1 MPHTCNSPLII
12 KNLEE
17 LLPSDEL
24 CPVIC
29 DYGVRNSEAVHDV
42 QEESH
47 VLFGRDCSQGLSL
60 DPFGELVDND
70 KCVYPPGS
78 LWSGPT
84 RSSPHIT
91 NDHMMGYCLQRLH
104 RQVGPSRVELTTLL
118 GVCDHSWP
126 IEPLSENVP
135 TKDLGAAW
143 CPQMPPWMSSTS
155 CFPCLVGMQLLQEP
169 CATSLIQLL
178 YDHNEGLGQTCQ
190 TPSVG
195 FIREEYAVEEVSE
208 EGLRPV
214 C

>member
-1 MPHTCNSPLII
+1 MNCVPISVIMEFETPKQYTMSRKKATFCLDVIVFRGLVSIHLV
-12 KNLEE
+12 NL
-17 LLPSDEL
+17 STAT
-24 CPVIC
+24 
-29 DYGVRNSEAVHDV
+29 S
-42 QEESH
+42 
-47 VLFGRDCSQGLSL
+47 
-60 DPFGELVDND
+60 

-84 RSSPHIT
+84 RSSTQIM

-155 CFPCLVGMQLLQEP
+155 CFPCLVGMQLLQDP

-178 YDHNEGLGQTCQ
+178 YDHDEGLGQTCQ

-208 EGLRPV
+208 EGFRPV